1 MGLAD
6 EHRIAIAGGSSG
18 GYTALCALTFQTG
31 FAAGASY
38 FGISDAEA
46 LCRNTHKFES
56 HYLDWLIGPYPQ
68 AREVYHQ
75 RSPIHFADLISS
87 PIIFFQG
94 EEDAVVPPEQTA
106 LMAETLQARGIPY
119 ACLLF
124 AGEQHGFRRAETVKR
139 ALDAELYFYGIH
151 LLRQTLR
158 F

>member
-1 MGLAD
+1 
-6 EHRIAIAGGSSG
+6 
-18 GYTALCALTFQTG
+18 
-31 FAAGASY
+31 
-38 FGISDAEA
+38 
-46 LCRNTHKFES
+46 
-56 HYLDWLIGPYPQ
+56 LDWLIGPYPQ

-158 F
+158 FLERPMGRFTSLVLSNAWRNRRRTLPTIGTNAGC